1 MLARLAKGG
10 YTVSRIPNESNIVYV
25 TPTPQQAAG
34 LKQRL
39 AGADVLARMGKDGR
53 VPFFINDTLLHQ
65 SPDAIAAAFL
75 G

>member
-1 MLARLAKGG
+1 M
-10 YTVSRIPNESNIVYV
+10 

-39 AGADVLARMGKDGR
+39 ASADILARIGKDGR
-53 VPFFINDTLLHQ
+53 VPFFLNDTLLHQ
-65 SPDAIAAAFL
+65 SPKAIAAAFL